1 MADYSVWILE
11 ESNISVTGGVSL
23 DGITQGD
30 GSHLD
35 GNFITLNSN
44 DWLEVMIRDGGS
56 DANFDDND
64 GNQRLD
70 GAQTI
75 DGVTYGDGTR
85 VEAEYYIEL
94 TGPDG
99 TIYEAISFNV
109 RNSSPA
115 YGTVEGLAFIG
126 PPQAWPPVGVA
137 LEVTDSRE
145 GPGSSG
151 QPAVAAADLVV
162 PCFTPGTLITTPRG
176 PTPVEA
182 LRLGDKV
189 LTLDNGF
196 RPIVWINS
204 VSLGRHHLTCDPSLR
219 PIRVHAHAFGEN
231 QPNRDMLLSPQHRVL
246 LRGWQTE
253 LLFGTHEGLAA
264 VLHLINDHSVLRAVD
279 VEHVTYIHF
288 MFDRHE
294 VVCADGM
301 WAETFLPGPRT
312 VNALDDGPRAEL
324 MKLFPELE
332 EDEVPEMTSAR
343 PILKKW
349 EAALFA

>member
-11 ESNISVTGGVSL
+11 ESNISVSNGVSL

-35 GNFITLNSN
+35 GEFITLLNN
-44 DWLEVMIRDGGS
+44 NWLEVEITDGGS

-75 DGVTYGDGTR
+75 DGVTYANGTR
-85 VEAEYYIEL
+85 VEAEYFIQL

-99 TIYEAISFNV
+99 TVYEAISFNV
-109 RNSSPA
+109 RNSNPA

-126 PPQAWPPVGVA
+126 PPQAWPPVGVP
-137 LEVTDSRE
+137 LEVTLSLE

-151 QPAVAAADLVV
+151 QPSLPAADLVV
-162 PCFTPGTLITTPRG
+162 PCFTPGTRVTTPEG
-176 PTPVEA
+176 SKPVEQ
-182 LRLGDKV
+182 LKLGDSV

-196 RPIVWINS
+196 RPIAWINH
-204 VSLGRHHLTCDPSLR
+204 VGLNARDLRRDPTLR
-219 PIRVHAHAFGEN
+219 PVRVRAHAFGHN
-231 QPNRDMLLSPQHRVL
+231 QPDRDMLLSPQHRVL
-246 LRGWQTE
+246 LRGWRTE
-253 LLFGTHEGLAA
+253 LLFGTQEGLAA
-264 VLHLINDHSVLRAVD
+264 VVHLLDDRAVTRAMD
-279 VEHVTYIHF
+279 VEEVTYIHF

-294 VVCADGM
+294 VVSADGL
-301 WAETFLPGPRT
+301 WAESFLPGPRT
-312 VNALDDGPRAEL
+312 MRALEAGPREEL
-324 MKLFPELE
+324 LKLFPDLGRG
-332 EDEVPEMTSAR
+332 DVPEMTSAR

-349 EAALFA
+349 EAALF